1 MLQAG
6 FRTNIL
12 SSGAIT
18 QLLKELEHYM
28 VQKMMQETI
37 TPCNLDLQPG
47 IHTLL
52 HPQ

>member
-1 MLQAG
+1 MRQAG

-18 QLLKELEHYM
+18 RLLKELEHCM
-28 VQKMMQETI
+28 IQKMMQETI
-37 TPCNLDLQPG
+37 PPCNLDLQPG
-47 IHTLL
+47 IHSLV